1 MPTVVLI
8 DEYVVKDK
16 ASPRH
21 LQGMCD
27 LNPCFEARRSQS

>member
-8 DEYVVKDK
+8 DYVKDK

-27 LNPCFEARRSQS
+27 LDPCFEARRSQS